1 MKKLPSGNTG
11 QTINLA
17 EFINDMPE
25 DVLITLHN
33 LIVNRLNMLQ
43 RQRTRQSMEDFRP
56 GDVVSFRT
64 EDGET
69 VTGVLIRLNK
79 KTVTVHT
86 ESGARWNVAPQLL
99 TTVKRQLGSESLP
112 DNSVEKKLH

>member
-1 MKKLPSGNTG
+1 MKKPPSGNIG

-17 EFINDMPE
+17 ELIDDMPE
-25 DVLITLHN
+25 EVLITLHN

-56 GDVVSFRT
+56 GDVVSFRN
-64 EDGET
+64 EDGQT
-69 VTGVLIRLNK
+69 VTGVLVRLNK

-86 ESGARWNVAPQLL
+86 ESGTRWNVSPQLL
-99 TTVKRQLGSESLP
+99 TRVKRQLGSENQA
-112 DNSVEKKLH
+112 DNLVVKKLH